1 MFLIIDNYDSFV
13 YNLVHFLG
21 ELGVASEVRRNDTL
35 TVDEAL
41 ALAPQAI
48 VISPGPGVPDSAGI
62 CLQLLTKAAA
72 ARVPVLGVCLGHQAV
87 GQAFGGRVVRAP
99 APMHGKLSDVR
110 HAGGGLFKGLPDPL
124 AATRYHSLVVERA
137 SLPAAL
143 EVTAETEDGLVM
155 GLMHRELPVYGVQ
168 FHPESIASAAGHEL
182 LANFIEFA
190 TGRAPSRRP
199 VREAAA

>member
-13 YNLVHFLG
+13 NNLVHFLG
-21 ELGVASEVRRNDTL
+21 ELGVVSEVRRNDTL
-35 TVDEAL
+35 TEDEAL

-62 CLQLLTKAAA
+62 CLQLITKAAA

-124 AATRYHSLVVERA
+124 TATRYHSLVVERA

-143 EVTAETEDGLVM
+143 EVTAETEDGLIM
-155 GLMHRELPVYGVQ
+155 GLMHRELPICGVQ

-182 LANFIEFA
+182 LANFIELA

-199 VREAAA
+199 VRAAA